1 MNNSRRQ
8 HQGPKKKKMAKLD
21 PIRQLIKDKLDTIVT
36 NFCKNCKESG
46 YKYLSRLNLTVHYNK
61 FSKVAKQTDKGF
73 IFKYYIEGDDGINTD
88 WYDQLDDA
96 LMAYVNKCEV
106 GNKRYKSDK
115 NKKHLKIG
123 SAIKYGNK
131 SLIKK
136 GKYGTV
142 RYNPNRNKQSSEVEV
157 EICS

>member
-1 MNNSRRQ
+1 MS
-8 HQGPKKKKMAKLD
+8 KLD
-21 PIRQLIKDKLDTIVT
+21 PIRQLIKDKLDAIVV
-36 NFCKNCKESG
+36 NFCKQSDRAG
-46 YKYLSRLNLTVHYNK
+46 YRYLSKLNLTIHFND
-61 FSKVAKQTDKGF
+61 FSKVKGKTDKGLKT
-73 IFKYYIEGDDGINTD
+73 KYYIEGDDGIVTD

-131 SLIKK
+131 TIAKK
-136 GKYGTV
+136 GKYGIV
-142 RYNPNRNKQSSEVEV
+142 RYNPNRNNQSSEVEV